1 MCYSIYINLF
11 LLDTILIA
19 ASNECEEN
27 NIGLSVQGDTLKHFY
42 VSLSPKAQGK
52 GNRQIT

>member
-1 MCYSIYINLF
+1 MCYSIQINLF

-27 NIGLSVQGDTLKHFY
+27 NIGFSVQCDTQKHFY
-42 VSLSPKAQGK
+42 KLPQKLK
-52 GNRQIT
+52 E